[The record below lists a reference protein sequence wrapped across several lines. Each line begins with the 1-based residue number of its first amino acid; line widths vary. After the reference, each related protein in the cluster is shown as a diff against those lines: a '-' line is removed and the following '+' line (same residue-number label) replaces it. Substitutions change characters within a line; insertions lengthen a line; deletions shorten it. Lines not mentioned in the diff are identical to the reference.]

1 MKRKNNTLLSL
12 VLPAVLCTALWGSA
26 APCVKKGYKLFEIAA
41 GDSFSQLVFAGWRF
55 TLAGVLVLLVAACMG
70 HRIRPKRGE
79 YRAIFMISLFQSMLQ
94 YVCYYIGLAGTTG
107 TKASVLSGTQTFFAL
122 LLAHRVP
129 RFLHG
134 VHPERYLQALAAL
147 GQLQI
152 LLCLFALPL
161 QRAHALLQLAQDIP
175 QAHQI
180 FLGGGQA
187 ALGLIFAV
195 AVFGD
200 AGRFLKNFPA
210 LV

>member
-1 MKRKNNTLLSL
+1 MAPHLGGDGLAAQAALADLLL
-12 VLPAVLCTALWGSA
+12 QRRNGRIVVGN
-26 APCVKKGYKLFEIAA
+26 VVFKHRDA
-41 GDSFSQLVFAGWRF
+41 GIRPGD
-55 TLAGVLVLLVAACMG
+55 LLRYGPYFRVAAVGFGDQMLDL
-70 HRIRPKRGE
+70 
-79 YRAIFMISLFQSMLQ
+79 RAGAL
-94 YVCYYIGLAGTTG
+94 GLGVNGLDLPPGAGIVR
-107 TKASVLSGTQTFFAL
+107 ARDLNFAL